1 MIKQI
6 LFLFSKAEKKNFF
19 ILLLLITLMNIVDI
33 LGIASVVPFVAIL
46 TNPEILNSNSDFSY
60 YIKQLKIFFG
70 INTHFE
76 FVFLTGCIF
85 LFMLTF
91 SIVFKSIVVFL
102 QIKFSYMREHSICE
116 RLTMHYVRQ
125 NYKWFLNRNSADLTK
140 NILSET
146 SQIIFNSIFGIINL
160 ISQIILILLI
170 LTLLF
175 IVNPIVTMIL
185 LFIFT
190 FSYGLIIYLI
200 KKNKKNFSDERLEE
214 NKNRFLAL
222 SELFQLI
229 KLVKI
234 NSKEYFFTNRFSK
247 ASLKYAT
254 NITFAQSVGVLPRY
268 LIELVAFGGAIIFI
282 LISIKNVGNFYELIP
297 SITLFIFAGYKLLP
311 SMQQAY
317 QSTIQIKHTSSGL
330 KNLYEELKNNN
341 TEDFLQNSDEFKF
354 EKYLKLENISFRY
367 TEVGDLILKN
377 INIQIPA
384 FSTVGILGESGSGKS
399 TLIDIILGLLN
410 LSNGELIIDGVVVS
424 EKNKKKWQSKIGYVP
439 QQVQLLDA
447 SIAENIAF
455 GVDISKIDM
464 KKIEEVSRIAN
475 LHDFVKQKLSKGYD
489 TIVGENGARISGGQ
503 KQRIA
508 IARSLYHDPSVIIF
522 DEATSSLDPFNERVV
537 LDAINNLQRKITII
551 SITHKL
557 STVKNYDLIYLLEK
571 GKIELKGTYGDV
583 QKIYHEKI
591 KNSNSQFS

>member
-6 LFLFSKAEKKNFF
+6 LFLFNKAEKKNFF
-19 ILLLLITLMNIVDI
+19 ILLFLITLTNIVDT
-33 LGIASVVPFVAIL
+33 LGIASVIPFVAIL
-46 TNPEILNSNSDFSY
+46 TNPEILNSNSDYSY
-60 YIKQLKIFFG
+60 YINQLNFFFA
-70 INTHFE
+70 IDTHFDL
-76 FVFLTGCIF
+76 VFLSGCIF
-85 LFMLTF
+85 LFFLIS

-102 QIKFSYMREHSICE
+102 QIKFSYMREHSICK
-116 RLTMHYVRQ
+116 RLTLHYVRQ
-125 NYKWFLNRNSADLTK
+125 DYMWFLNRNSADLTK

-146 SQIIFNSIFGIINL
+146 GHIIFNSIFGMINF
-160 ISQIILILLI
+160 ISQTILILLI

-175 IVNPIVTMIL
+175 LINPKVTIMI
-185 LFIFT
+185 LFIFAFT
-190 FSYGLIIYLI
+190 YGLVIYLI
-200 KKNKKNFSDERLEE
+200 KKYKKNFSDERLEE

-222 SELFQLI
+222 SELFKLI

-234 NSKEYFFTNRFSK
+234 NSKENFFTNRFSK
-247 ASLKYAT
+247 ASLKYAA
-254 NITFAQSVGVLPRY
+254 NITFAQSAGALPRY
-268 LIELVAFGGAIIFI
+268 LIELVAFGGAISFI
-282 LISIKNVGNFYELIP
+282 LISMMNVGNFYELLP

-311 SMQQAY
+311 SMQHAY
-317 QSTIQIKHTSSGL
+317 QSIVQIKHTSSGL
-330 KNLYEELKNNN
+330 KNLYLELKNNN
-341 TEDFLQNSDEFKF
+341 MEDFLQNSDEFKF
-354 EKYLKLENISFRY
+354 EKYLKLKNISFQY
-367 TEVGDLILKN
+367 TELGNLILKN

-384 FSTVGILGESGSGKS
+384 FSKVGILGESGSGKS

-410 LSNGELIIDGVVVS
+410 LSSGELIIDGVVIS

-455 GVDISKIDM
+455 GIDISKIDM

-557 STVKNYDLIYLLEK
+557 STVKNYDLIYFLEK
-571 GKIELKGTYGDV
+571 GKIEFKGTYSDI
-583 QKIYHEKI
+583 QKIYLEKNKKI
-591 KNSNSQFS
+591 

>member
-33 LGIASVVPFVAIL
+33 LGIASVVPFVVIL

-60 YIKQLKIFFG
+60 YINQLKIFFV

-76 FVFLTGCIF
+76 LVFLTGCIF
-85 LFMLTF
+85 LFFLIS

-116 RLTMHYVRQ
+116 RLTLHYARQ
-125 NYKWFLNRNSADLTK
+125 NYVRFLNRNSADLTK

-146 SQIIFNSIFGIINL
+146 GQIIFSSIFGIINL

-175 IVNPIVTMIL
+175 IVNPKVTMIL
-185 LFIFT
+185 LFIFSFT
-190 FSYGLIIYLI
+190 YGLIIYLI
-200 KKNKKNFSDERLEE
+200 KKYKKNFSDERLEE

-222 SELFQLI
+222 SELFKLI

-247 ASLKYAT
+247 ASLKYAK
-254 NITFAQSVGVLPRY
+254 NVTFAQSVGMLPRY
-268 LIELVAFGGAIIFI
+268 LVELVAFGGAIIFI
-282 LISIKNVGNFYELIP
+282 LISMKNVGNFYELIP

-317 QSTIQIKHTSSGL
+317 QSTIQMKHTSSGL
-330 KNLYEELKNNN
+330 KNLYEDLRNNS

-354 EKYLKLENISFRY
+354 EKYLKLKNISFQY
-367 TEVGDLILKN
+367 TELGNLILKN

-384 FSTVGILGESGSGKS
+384 FSKVGILGESGSGKS

-410 LSNGELIIDGVVVS
+410 LSSGELIIDGVVVS

-455 GVDISKIDM
+455 GIDISKIDM

-571 GKIELKGTYGDV
+571 GKIELKGTYGDI
-583 QKIYHEKI
+583 QKIYQEKN
-591 KNSNSQFS
+591 KKFK

>member
-60 YIKQLKIFFG
+60 YINQLKIFFV

-76 FVFLTGCIF
+76 LVFLTGCIF
-85 LFMLTF
+85 LFFLIS

-116 RLTMHYVRQ
+116 RLTLHYARQ
-125 NYKWFLNRNSADLTK
+125 NYTWFLNRNSADLTK

-146 SQIIFNSIFGIINL
+146 GQIIFSSIFGIINL

-175 IVNPIVTMIL
+175 IVSPKVTMIL
-185 LFIFT
+185 LFIFAFT
-190 FSYGLIIYLI
+190 YGLLIYLI
-200 KKNKKNFSDERLEE
+200 KKYKKNFSDERLEE

-222 SELFQLI
+222 SELFKLI
-229 KLVKI
+229 KLVRI

-247 ASLKYAT
+247 ASLKYAR
-254 NITFAQSVGVLPRY
+254 NITFAQSAGVLPRY
-268 LIELVAFGGAIIFI
+268 LLELVAFGGAIIFI
-282 LISIKNVGNFYELIP
+282 LISMKNVGNFYELIP

-330 KNLYEELKNNN
+330 KNLYEDLKNNS
-341 TEDFLQNSDEFKF
+341 TEDLLQNSDEFKF
-354 EKYLKLENISFRY
+354 EKYLKLKNISFQY
-367 TEVGDLILKN
+367 TELGNLILKN

-384 FSTVGILGESGSGKS
+384 FSKVGILGESGSGKS

-439 QQVQLLDA
+439 QHVQLLDA

-455 GVDISKIDM
+455 GIDILKIDM

-537 LDAINNLQRKITII
+537 LNAINNLQRKITII

-571 GKIELKGTYGDV
+571 GKIELKGTYGDI
-583 QKIYHEKI
+583 QKIYQEKN
-591 KNSNSQFS
+591 KKFK

>member
-6 LFLFSKAEKKNFF
+6 LFLLSKAEKKNLF
-19 ILLLLITLMNIVDI
+19 ILLFLNTLMNILDT
-33 LGIASVVPFVAIL
+33 LGIASVIPFVAIL
-46 TNPEILNSNSDFSY
+46 TNPEILNSNSDFGY
-60 YIKQLKIFFG
+60 YINQLKFFFV
-70 INTHFE
+70 IDTHFDL
-76 FVFLTGCIF
+76 VFLTGCIF
-85 LFMLTF
+85 LFLLIS
-91 SIVFKSIVVFL
+91 SIVFKGIVVFL

-116 RLTMHYVRQ
+116 RLILHYVRQ
-125 NYKWFLNRNSADLTK
+125 NYMWFLNRNSADLTK

-146 SQIIFNSIFGIINL
+146 SHIIFHSIFAMINFV
-160 ISQIILILLI
+160 SQTILILLV

-175 IVNPIVTMIL
+175 IVNSKVTIII
-185 LFIFT
+185 LFIFAFT
-190 FSYGLIIYLI
+190 YGLVIYLI
-200 KKNKKNFSDERLEE
+200 KKYKKNFSDERLDE

-222 SELFQLI
+222 SELLKLI

-234 NSKEYFFTNRFSK
+234 SSKENFFTNRFSK
-247 ASLKYAT
+247 ASLKYAA
-254 NITFAQSVGVLPRY
+254 NVTFAQSVGVLPRY
-268 LIELVAFGGAIIFI
+268 LVELVAFGGAITFI
-282 LISIKNVGNFYELIP
+282 LISMMNVPNFYELLP

-317 QSTIQIKHTSSGL
+317 QSIIQIKHASTGL
-330 KNLYEELKNNN
+330 KNLCAELKNNN
-341 TEDFLQNSDEFKF
+341 TENFPQNSDEFKF
-354 EKYLKLENISFRY
+354 EKYLKLKNISFKY
-367 TEVGDLILKN
+367 TELGNLILKN

-384 FSTVGILGESGSGKS
+384 FSKVGILGESGSGKS

-410 LSNGELIIDGVVVS
+410 LSNGELIIDGIVVGK
-424 EKNKKKWQSKIGYVP
+424 KNKKKWQSKIGYVP

-475 LHDFVKQKLSKGYD
+475 VHDFVKQKLSKGYD

-571 GKIELKGTYGDV
+571 GKIEFKGTYGDI
-583 QKIYHEKI
+583 QKIYLEKNKKI
-591 KNSNSQFS
+591 

>member
-1 MIKQI
+1 
-6 LFLFSKAEKKNFF
+6 
-19 ILLLLITLMNIVDI
+19 
-33 LGIASVVPFVAIL
+33 
-46 TNPEILNSNSDFSY
+46 
-60 YIKQLKIFFG
+60 
-70 INTHFE
+70 
-76 FVFLTGCIF
+76 
-85 LFMLTF
+85 
-91 SIVFKSIVVFL
+91 
-102 QIKFSYMREHSICE
+102 
-116 RLTMHYVRQ
+116 
-125 NYKWFLNRNSADLTK
+125 
-140 NILSET
+140 
-146 SQIIFNSIFGIINL
+146 
-160 ISQIILILLI
+160 
-170 LTLLF
+170 
-175 IVNPIVTMIL
+175 
-185 LFIFT
+185 
-190 FSYGLIIYLI
+190 LI
-200 KKNKKNFSDERLEE
+200 KKYKKNFSDERLEE

-222 SELFQLI
+222 SELFKLI
-229 KLVKI
+229 KLVRI

-247 ASLKYAT
+247 ASLKYAR
-254 NITFAQSVGVLPRY
+254 NITFAQSAGVLPRY
-268 LIELVAFGGAIIFI
+268 LLELVAFGGAIIFI

-330 KNLYEELKNNN
+330 KNLYEDLKNNS
-341 TEDFLQNSDEFKF
+341 TEDLLQNSDEFKF
-354 EKYLKLENISFRY
+354 EKYLKLKNISFQY
-367 TEVGDLILKN
+367 TELGNLILKN

-384 FSTVGILGESGSGKS
+384 FSKVGILGESGSGKS

-410 LSNGELIIDGVVVS
+410 LSKGELIIDGVVVS
-424 EKNKKKWQSKIGYVP
+424 EKNKKKSQSKIGYVP

-455 GVDISKIDM
+455 GIDILKIDM

-537 LDAINNLQRKITII
+537 LNAINNLQRKITII

-571 GKIELKGTYGDV
+571 GKIELKGTYGDI
-583 QKIYHEKI
+583 QKIYLEKK

>member
-6 LFLFSKAEKKNFF
+6 LFLFSKDEKKNFF
-19 ILLLLITLMNIVDI
+19 ILLLLIMLMNIVDI

-60 YIKQLKIFFG
+60 YINQFKFFFE

-85 LFMLTF
+85 LFLLTF

-146 SQIIFNSIFGIINL
+146 GQIIFNSIFGIINL
-160 ISQIILILLI
+160 ISQIFLILLI

-175 IVNPIVTMIL
+175 IVNPKVTMIL
-185 LFIFT
+185 LFIFA

-254 NITFAQSVGVLPRY
+254 NITFAQSAGVLPRY

-282 LISIKNVGNFYELIP
+282 LISIKNLGNFYELIP

-341 TEDFLQNSDEFKF
+341 TDDFLQNLDEFKF
-354 EKYLKLENISFRY
+354 EKYLKLENISFQY
-367 TEVGDLILKN
+367 TELGDLILKN

-384 FSTVGILGESGSGKS
+384 FSKVGILGESGSGKS

-410 LSNGELIIDGVVVS
+410 LSNGELIIDGVVIS

-455 GVDISKIDM
+455 GIDISKIDM
-464 KKIEEVSRIAN
+464 EKVEEVSRIAN

-537 LDAINNLQRKITII
+537 LDAINNLRRKITII

-571 GKIELKGTYGDV
+571 GKIELKGTYGDI
-583 QKIYHEKI
+583 QKIYHEKN
-591 KNSNSQFS
+591 KKFK